1 MINALDNLSGS
12 TELVNIRSR
21 GRYARPFTRV
31 LDLQRE
37 ADERLRA
44 EETRLLERLSQTE
57 QQLMALNQEGS
68 TGISP
73 EQEAQIEQFLQL
85 QLETRREL
93 RDVQFRLN
101 QEIDRLGTVLQII
114 NTWLIPALLIIVVL
128 TVSLLK
134 SRRRRRFAH
143 AR

>member
-1 MINALDNLSGS
+1 
-12 TELVNIRSR
+12 
-21 GRYARPFTRV
+21 
-31 LDLQRE
+31 
-37 ADERLRA
+37 
-44 EETRLLERLSQTE
+44 
-57 QQLMALNQEGS
+57 MALNQEGS